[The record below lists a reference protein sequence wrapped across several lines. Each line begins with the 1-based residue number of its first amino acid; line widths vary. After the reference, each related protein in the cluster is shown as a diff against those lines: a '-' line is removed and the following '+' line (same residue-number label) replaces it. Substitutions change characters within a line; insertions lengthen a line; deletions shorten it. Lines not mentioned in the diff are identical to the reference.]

1 MTLCGEGDEGHP
13 QVRAGEEARA
23 REKLYMTQAHN
34 EARCSQEEGARQLL
48 FSPPQRFCFWV
59 HFLNLEV
66 SLTLM
71 KDCRYPSEGS
81 LWRHAAFLDECT
93 RMAP

>member
-34 EARCSQEEGARQLL
+34 EASVQPGRRGTPASFFPTPELLLLGSFPKPGSFSNFNEGLY
-48 FSPPQRFCFWV
+48 
-59 HFLNLEV
+59 V
-66 SLTLM
+66 S
-71 KDCRYPSEGS
+71 
-81 LWRHAAFLDECT
+81 
-93 RMAP
+93 

>member
-23 REKLYMTQAHN
+23 REKPYVAQAHN
-34 EARCSQEEGARQLL
+34 EAGVPPGRRSRQLL

-71 KDCRYPSEGS
+71 KGCRYPSEGS
-81 LWRHAAFLDECT
+81 LWRHAAFLEECT
-93 RMAP
+93 RMAS